1 MKFLVF
7 HRHFYRM
14 SCAEVK
20 PFTIRREGRKH
31 LQVQRVCKPFVL
43 QYFLVINIINYKVRP
58 QIIHFYFVFTLPVET
73 LVCGVAREGY
83 KTFRGMP
90 DVIRAVSSVTHSLNV
105 DLLHFA
111 VTHHN
116 GTTVLSS
123 GMESKV
129 LGVVVGKGMTIY
141 TSPVVLRVLNDRF
154 YIEVRQVT
162 LIDTHSV
169 PTLVAGR

>member
-1 MKFLVF
+1 
-7 HRHFYRM
+7 
-14 SCAEVK
+14 
-20 PFTIRREGRKH
+20 
-31 LQVQRVCKPFVL
+31 
-43 QYFLVINIINYKVRP
+43 
-58 QIIHFYFVFTLPVET
+58 
-73 LVCGVAREGY
+73 
-83 KTFRGMP
+83 MP
-90 DVIRAVSSVTHSLNV
+90 NVIRTVSSITHGLYVN
-105 DLLHFA
+105 LLHFA

-129 LGVVVGKGMTIY
+129 LGVVVGKGMAVY
-141 TSPVVLRVLNDRF
+141 TPPVVLRVLNDRF